1 MVLFTSEVT
10 GKFSHDA
17 DAFKKKWLSVL
28 KRSHVRYRKLYNTR
42 HTFVTEMLK
51 SGKVSVLTVA
61 KMLGHTNSKMVLT
74 TYSGFIEAEEL
85 KIDRTISLFSE
96 GTKEGTFR
104 KMA

>member
-1 MVLFTSEVT
+1 
-10 GKFSHDA
+10 
-17 DAFKKKWLSVL
+17 
-28 KRSHVRYRKLYNTR
+28 
-42 HTFVTEMLK
+42 MLR

-85 KIDRTISLFSE
+85 KIDRGILLFSE